1 MVAWAPKALTLWAS
15 VHEAF
20 TECGFRSWGYT
31 VYQVVL
37 AGLLATGA
45 HEADSLCFPDHTEVQ
60 QVLNSCDPTIS

>member
-1 MVAWAPKALTLWAS
+1 MAAWAPKAVTLWAS

-20 TECGFRSWGYT
+20 TECGLRSWEHT

-37 AGLLATGA
+37 ASLLATAA

-60 QVLNSCDPTIS
+60 QDLNSHDPTIS